1 VYFPLFKTGE
11 IHMNELQIVKTF
23 IKYRVLLLNQF
34 TKMVDRLDVENFK
47 DDLRKVGI
55 TFVGAAFLGIILQ
68 KSDLLPGLLL
78 LLVGLYLWYQGL
90 TK

>member
-1 VYFPLFKTGE
+1 
-11 IHMNELQIVKTF
+11 MNEPQIVKTF

-90 TK
+90 TKRENDD

>member
-1 VYFPLFKTGE
+1 
-11 IHMNELQIVKTF
+11 MNELQIFKTF

-68 KSDLLPGLLL
+68 KSDILPGVLL

-90 TK
+90 TKRENDD